1 MTSASAAS
9 VAQCLTGGT
18 QRARINRGAFTV
30 NQPPLIHAMTTVA
43 ITPTTRLKKADV
55 CAELGI
61 SSRTLDNLVQR
72 NEFPP
77 GVRIGKWCY
86 WSSKVLD
93 NYRERAFNLQERWTP
108 LSRRSR

>member
-1 MTSASAAS
+1 
-9 VAQCLTGGT
+9 
-18 QRARINRGAFTV
+18 
-30 NQPPLIHAMTTVA
+30 MTTVV
-43 ITPTTRLKKADV
+43 PFPHTRLKKADV

-61 SSRTLDNLVQR
+61 SPRTLDNLVQR

-93 NYRERAFNLQERWTP
+93 SYRERAFNLQEQWTP
-108 LSRRSR
+108 LTRRRR